1 MREEEKNTSQK
12 SRFQRIL
19 KKRWT
24 MPAIYLA
31 SAAIILSA
39 VLWYQNSDN
48 QTAEN
53 GKDKETAET
62 AKDFNQPSVEVNS
75 KLESIKMPVAD
86 ASATVIKKNF
96 YDKNADKAEQEAA
109 LVYYNNRYEPNKGI
123 DVAARDNKA
132 FDVVASIS
140 GEVTKVEDDSLNG
153 NLVEVEHEDGVV
165 TRYQS
170 IQDIEVKVGEKVK
183 QGEKLAV
190 AGQSL
195 INEDAGVHVHFE
207 IRKDGVAVNP
217 IDFMDKQP
225 TSIPSDTKAESN
237 DSDKGAVPADENPEL
252 EKGTDIPDSEKSDEP
267 TNQDEEDTTGNQD
280 N

>member
-39 VLWYQNSDN
+39 VFWYQNSDN

-170 IQDIEVKVGEKVK
+170 IQDIEVKVGDKVK

-217 IDFMDKQP
+217 IEFMDKQL

-237 DSDKGAVPADENPEL
+237 DSDKGAVPADENTEL
-252 EKGTDIPDSEKSDEP
+252 EKGTDIPDSDKTDDP

>member
-39 VLWYQNSDN
+39 VFWYQNSDD

-170 IQDIEVKVGEKVK
+170 IQDIEVKVGDKVK

-217 IDFMDKQP
+217 IDFMDKQL
-225 TSIPSDTKAESN
+225 TSIPSDTKAESS
-237 DSDKGAVPADENPEL
+237 DSDKGAVPADEDTKL
-252 EKGTDIPDSEKSDEP
+252 EKETDMSDSEKTDDP
-267 TNQDEEDTTGNQD
+267 TNQDEEDTTGNED

>member
-39 VLWYQNSDN
+39 AFWYQNSDN

-170 IQDIEVKVGEKVK
+170 IQDIEVKVGDKVK

-217 IDFMDKQP
+217 IEFMDKQL

-237 DSDKGAVPADENPEL
+237 DSDKGAVPADENTEL
-252 EKGTDIPDSEKSDEP
+252 EKGTDIPDSDKTDDS

>member
-39 VLWYQNSDN
+39 VFWYQNSDD

-170 IQDIEVKVGEKVK
+170 IQDIEVKVGDKVK

-217 IDFMDKQP
+217 IDFMDKQL

-237 DSDKGAVPADENPEL
+237 DSDKGAVPADEDTKL
-252 EKGTDIPDSEKSDEP
+252 EKETEMPDSEKTDDP
-267 TNQDEEDTTGNQD
+267 TNQDEKDTTGNED

>member
-170 IQDIEVKVGEKVK
+170 IQDIEVKVGDKVK

-217 IDFMDKQP
+217 IDFMDKQL

>member
-39 VLWYQNSDN
+39 VFWYQNSDN

-170 IQDIEVKVGEKVK
+170 IQDIEVKVGDKVK

-190 AGQSL
+190 SGQSL

-217 IDFMDKQP
+217 IEFMDKQL
-225 TSIPSDTKAESN
+225 TSIPSDTKAQSN
-237 DSDKGAVPADENPEL
+237 DSDKGAVPADENTEL
-252 EKGTDIPDSEKSDEP
+252 EKGTDIPDSDKTDDP
-267 TNQDEEDTTGNQD
+267 ANQDEEDTTGNQD

>member
-39 VLWYQNSDN
+39 VFWYQNSDD

-170 IQDIEVKVGEKVK
+170 IQDIEVKVGDKVK

-217 IDFMDKQP
+217 IDFMDKQL

-237 DSDKGAVPADENPEL
+237 DSDKGAVPADEDTKL
-252 EKGTDIPDSEKSDEP
+252 EKETDMPDSEKTDDP
-267 TNQDEEDTTGNQD
+267 TNQDEEDTTGNED